1 MQSSENLTPLTSK
14 QRRAPPTSSGLQTE
28 FACVQNTQQL
38 PRTKKRPKRSFWW
51 KRWEM
56 QSSESLTPLTSK
68 QRRAPAT
75 SRGLQT
81 KFACAGAQQLPRHK
95 KRPKRV
101 FLVEAVGVEPTSEKW
116 NKSLSTCLVC
126 GWHSQN
132 SHPQTNLN
140 FAILKISEN
149 LSRNPISPKPLFD
162 AICWSRHSTNASC
175 ITQQPSLCY
184 SLRLSIF
191 SH

>member
-1 MQSSENLTPLTSK
+1 MLP
-14 QRRAPPTSSGLQTE
+14 ATSSGLQTK
-28 FACVQNTQQL
+28 FTCAGAQQL
-38 PRTKKRPKRSFWW
+38 PRHKKRPIQVFWW

-56 QSSESLTPLTSK
+56 QSSENLTPLTGK
-68 QRRAPAT
+68 HWRAPAT
-75 SRGLQT
+75 SSGLQT
-81 KFACAGAQQLPRHK
+81 KFACAEHNNSHATK

-149 LSRNPISPKPLFD
+149 LSRNPIFPKPLFD